1 VASLGRQSVVEAR
14 LLNGTILIYGATGYT
29 GRLIAKAASDRG
41 ARPVLAGRN
50 LEKVKRVAEPLGLS
64 ARAFDLGDPARVDAA
79 IKDVAVVLCA
89 AGPFSATS
97 RPMADACLRNR
108 VHYLDITGEIDVFE
122 ALAARD
128 AEAKARGVML
138 LPGVGFDVAPSDC
151 LAAHLKRR
159 LPDAN
164 DLRLYLRPRNMSRG
178 TAKTRSRQFAAGTRM
193 WARAGCLSRSREVQF
208 RRWEMPSVSLGVTS
222 HCVPFDRWPNIDVHF
237 EASPAICSV
246 CAPP

>member
-1 VASLGRQSVVEAR
+1 MASHGRQSVVEAR

-41 ARPVLAGRN
+41 ARPILAGRN
-50 LEKVKRVAEPLGLS
+50 LDKVKRVAQPLGLS
-64 ARAFDLGDPARVDAA
+64 ARAFDLGDPARIDAA
-79 IKDVAVVLCA
+79 IKDVSVVLCA

-97 RPMADACLRNR
+97 QPVADACLRNR

-122 ALAARD
+122 ALTARD
-128 AEAKARGVML
+128 TEAKARGAML

-164 DLRLYLRPRNMSRG
+164 DLKLYLSLRG
-178 TAKTRSRQFAAGTRM
+178 KHVSWHGQNHDRSNCSWDAHAAQGPN
-193 WARAGCLSRSREVQF
+193 CLSRSRGG
-208 RRWEMPSVSLGVTS
+208 GVMR
-222 HCVPFDRWPNIDVHF
+222 FLRG
-237 EASPAICSV
+237 
-246 CAPP
+246 